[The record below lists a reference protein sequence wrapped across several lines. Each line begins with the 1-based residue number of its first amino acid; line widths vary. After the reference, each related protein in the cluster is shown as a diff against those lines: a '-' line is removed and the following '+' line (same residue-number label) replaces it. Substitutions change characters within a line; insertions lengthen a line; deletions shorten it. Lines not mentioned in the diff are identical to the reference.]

1 MVAARMASKDDE
13 KNETTS
19 LLGGPGKGARV
30 RSLTRMSLVA
40 IMYFSVAGGPEVG
53 SQTFRRDVNPLYVCS
68 STDY

>member
-1 MVAARMASKDDE
+1 MTAKDEE

-30 RSLTRMSLVA
+30 RSLTRLSLVA

-53 SQTFRRDVNPLYVCS
+53 
-68 STDY
+68 